1 VAPAKSTCP
10 ICTLS
15 LNLVIYIL
23 PSNDCTKIRADLGLR
38 VTFNYVSDTNINAVC
53 VIDLCF
59 NYPSFI
65 INPWATLSMYLEDY
79 KMLYFTTFIMYWNQY
94 PDIDSESTGQ
104 YHGCRFS
111 LSIPNPLVSLYNRW
125 REEYR
130 LPDWGIY
137 ICIRD
142 VIKCVWHNRQKAK
155 QKTNKQNKPGLKRW
169 VLALPFVF
177 ILLQFI

>member
-1 VAPAKSTCP
+1 MNTKGNAKTHLFNPGLFCLFSFLFCFLP
-10 ICTLS
+10 IVS
-15 LNLVIYIL
+15 Y
-23 PSNDCTKIRADLGLR
+23 
-38 VTFNYVSDTNINAVC
+38 TFNYVSDTNINAVC

-130 LPDWGIY
+130 LPDWVRE
-137 ICIRD
+137 CR
-142 VIKCVWHNRQKAK
+142 
-155 QKTNKQNKPGLKRW
+155 
-169 VLALPFVF
+169 
-177 ILLQFI
+177 